1 MIRTIWNKLKQ
12 LDDLMNRHSNMLYQT
27 EIIMKRLHAL
37 AYIDAEQY
45 RRALFSD
52 AKYREGNRLEPYGF
66 KVYSQCDE
74 DGIIQEIFN
83 RIGLKSSRFI
93 EFGVGNGLENNTLKL
108 LLEGWSGLWI
118 EGNQRYVAQINGKF
132 HDVMTA
138 GKLQVKSALITR
150 ENINSLIGEFFEG
163 EIDLLSIDIDGNDIY
178 ILESINVVTPRVIII
193 EYNGKF
199 PPPLS
204 IAQRYNPEY
213 RWSGSDYSGSSLVA
227 ITKIA
232 NLKGYSLVCCNI
244 VGSNAF
250 FVRNDLLFDRF
261 EAPFTADNH
270 YQPTR
275 FFLLSTYPSGH
286 PADWGPYEVV

>member
-1 MIRTIWNKLKQ
+1 MIRKAWNKLKQ
-12 LDDLMNRHSNMLYQT
+12 LNDLINSSSDMLYRN
-27 EIIMKRLHAL
+27 EVMLRRLNAL
-37 AYIDAEQY
+37 VYINAEQY

-52 AKYREGNRLEPYGF
+52 HKYREGNRLEPYGF

-74 DGIIQEIFN
+74 DGIVQEIFN
-83 RIGLKSSRFI
+83 RIGVSSSKFV

-118 EGNQRYVAQINGKF
+118 EGNHSYVMQIHERF
-132 HDVMTA
+132 DDVVTA
-138 GKLQVKSALITR
+138 GKLRVTAAVITR
-150 ENINSLIGEFFEG
+150 ENINSLIQEYFQG
-163 EIDLLSIDIDGNDIY
+163 EIDLLSIDIDGNDIHVFEA
-178 ILESINVVTPRVIII
+178 IDVVAPRVIII

-199 PPPLS
+199 PPPVS

-213 RWSGSDYSGSSLVA
+213 RWTGSDYSGSSLVA
-227 ITKIA
+227 ITKVA
-232 NLKGYSLVCCNI
+232 NRKGYSLVGCNI

-250 FVRNDLLFDRF
+250 FVRNDLLGDRF

-275 FFLLSTYPSGH
+275 YFLLSTYPSGH
-286 PADWGPYEVV
+286 PPDWRPYDQI

>member
-52 AKYREGNRLEPYGF
+52 VKYREGNRLEPYGF

-93 EFGVGNGLENNTLKL
+93 EFAVGNGLENNTLKL

-118 EGNQRYVAQINGKF
+118 EGNQREAYG
-132 HDVMTA
+132 DVSGRNCGWYA
-138 GKLQVKSALITR
+138 GGT
-150 ENINSLIGEFFEG
+150 
-163 EIDLLSIDIDGNDIY
+163 
-178 ILESINVVTPRVIII
+178 
-193 EYNGKF
+193 
-199 PPPLS
+199 
-204 IAQRYNPEY
+204 
-213 RWSGSDYSGSSLVA
+213 
-227 ITKIA
+227 
-232 NLKGYSLVCCNI
+232 
-244 VGSNAF
+244 
-250 FVRNDLLFDRF
+250 
-261 EAPFTADNH
+261 
-270 YQPTR
+270 
-275 FFLLSTYPSGH
+275 
-286 PADWGPYEVV
+286 GPV